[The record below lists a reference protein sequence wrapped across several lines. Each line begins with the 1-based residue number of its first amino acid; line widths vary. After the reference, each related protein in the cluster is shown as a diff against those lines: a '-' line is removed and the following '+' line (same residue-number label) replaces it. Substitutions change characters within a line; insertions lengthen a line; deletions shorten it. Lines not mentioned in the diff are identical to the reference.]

1 MRIFGAFPL
10 PFDCEKAY
18 GHLYDPAI
26 LARCVPG
33 CDEFEK
39 TGEADE
45 FAVGLKLELPPF
57 MGQFSGHIK
66 IIEAVPPSRFRI
78 LAEGSGLIGSL
89 KGEGVL
95 TLAPGANG
103 ADCELTYDGDVQVGG
118 SIVSAGQRVID
129 STAKLMIRKF
139 FEKFIEEARAL

>member
-1 MRIFGAFPL
+1 M
-10 PFDCEKAY
+10 
-18 GHLYDPAI
+18 YDPDI

-39 TGEADE
+39 TDEADE
-45 FAVGLKLELPPF
+45 FAVSINLELAPF
-57 MGQFSGHIK
+57 TGRFSGQIK
-66 IIEAVPPSRFRI
+66 IMEAVQAERFRI

-95 TLAPGANG
+95 TLAA
-103 ADCELTYDGDVQVGG
+103 ADFGCELTYDGDVQVSG
-118 SIVSAGQRVID
+118 SIVAAGQRVID

-139 FEKFIEEARAL
+139 FEKFAEEVKILGAEL